1 MIMTVLFQ
9 AIIEVISSLQVI
21 IFQFLIWAISA
32 TDHIWSK
39 IWYISMKIELR

>member
-32 TDHIWSK
+32 TDRIGSK